1 MKQNGMNEAA
11 ENLAKRMQ
19 LEHSATT
26 KQDQN
31 SVNFADKIFDLV
43 LNLNSLS
50 NQNGGLNALK
60 QQLEKEEEQN

>member
-1 MKQNGMNEAA
+1 MNEAA

-19 LEHSATT
+19 LEHSART

-50 NQNGGLNALK
+50 NENGGLNALK
-60 QQLEKEEEQN
+60 QQIEKEEKEQN